1 MRIFVPRCSAE
12 LSGEAPDGF
21 VVSFMPSILTSPPS
35 EQELQRCLHHV
46 RPRSPWS
53 SLLAGSRSRLLPVP
67 QACCSPCSPKLPR
80 EFELHSSP
88 QLAVAASWG
97 TSCPAGVPPVS
108 LGGASEARAWGGANE
123 D

>member
-53 SLLAGSRSRLLPVP
+53 SPLAGELTSRFGSRGLVRVRAPP
-67 QACCSPCSPKLPR
+67 STAPRCSPALDPDCSCSAGLLFALFPQTSPR
-80 EFELHSSP
+80 
-88 QLAVAASWG
+88 V
-97 TSCPAGVPPVS
+97 
-108 LGGASEARAWGGANE
+108 R
-123 D
+123 